1 MAVYAS
7 KKFQGATYSPR
18 SEYVLVE
25 QIEKDIANNRS
36 KLKVTFCVYGS
47 SSGATLFLHYPT
59 DIDVAGQHVFDYPN
73 TPWYGS
79 GSASNPKQTFPACEG
94 TVSKEIWV
102 DHDTYGNC
110 TVSVYFYTGIY
121 SSSTQGNYGGTMT
134 LESIPRAST
143 PSCSNVT
150 LGNAVTINTNRAAD
164 VFTHTLNIKN
174 SGGTTIETFTSI
186 GASKSWTPTI
196 AKYAPYITNSTTGT
210 FTIECL
216 TYNGSTHVGTKTC
229 TTTLTVPSSVV
240 PTASVNFSE
249 ADATMISKGW
259 GVYVKGKSKLSVTV
273 TGTQA
278 YSSGI
283 KSYASNVQGTA
294 YSSSSY
300 TSNVLANSGTSNV
313 TATVTDNRGR
323 TSSQATKSLTVVD
336 YFKPRINTATVARCD
351 ANGTE
356 TDEGSYLL
364 FSFAGEIASVSSKN
378 GKTFRIG
385 YREKGS
391 TAAYTWLVVSSG
403 YTVSSTKVV
412 LTNSSGTKQTFSTD
426 KSYEVRFEAVDS
438 FETTGID
445 RDIGTGFDLINL
457 NPSGNSMAIG
467 KISEAGPNEKKLE
480 IGLDTEYKGLPLLEY
495 EVVSTWS

>member
-1 MAVYAS
+1 MAYAS
-7 KKFQGATYSPR
+7 KQFNGASYSIR
-18 SEYVLVE
+18 GEYVLVE

-36 KLKVTFCVYGS
+36 KLKVTFCVYGENS
-47 SSGATLFLHYPT
+47 SASLFLHYAT
-59 DIDVAGQHVFDYPN
+59 DIDVAGQNIFDYPD
-73 TPWYGS
+73 TQWYGS
-79 GSASNPKQTFPACEG
+79 GSASNPVKTFPACTG
-94 TVSKEIWV
+94 SVSKEIWV

-110 TVSVYFYTGIY
+110 TISVYFYTGIF
-121 SSSTQGNYGGTMT
+121 SSSTKGNYGGSMT

-143 PSCSNVT
+143 PSVSGTVNM
-150 LGNAVTINTNRAAD
+150 GSAMTIYTNRAAN
-164 VFTHTLNIKN
+164 VFTHTIKYAFGN
-174 SGGTTIETFTSI
+174 TSGTIATGVGDSV
-186 GASKSWTPTI
+186 SWTPSLDLAHQVPNAT
-196 AKYAPYITNSTTGT
+196 SGTGT
-210 FTIECL
+210 ITCE
-216 TYNGSTHVGTKTC
+216 TYNGSTHIGTKTC
-229 TTTLTVPSSVV
+229 SFTLNVPSSLK
-240 PTASVNFSE
+240 PSASINFSE

-273 TGTQA
+273 TGTKA
-278 YSSGI
+278 YSSNI
-283 KSYASNVQGTA
+283 KSYASNVQGTT

-323 TSSQATKSLTVVD
+323 TSSQATKSLTVID
-336 YFKPRINTATVARCD
+336 YFKPRINTATIARCD
-351 ANGTE
+351 ANGVE
-356 TDEGSYLL
+356 KDEGSYLL
-364 FSFAGEIASVSSKN
+364 FSFAGEIASVSNKN

-445 RDIGTGFDLINL
+445 RDIGTGFDLLNL
-457 NPSGNSMAIG
+457 NASGNSMAIG
-467 KISEAGPNEKKLE
+467 KISEAGANEKKLE
-480 IGLDTEYKGLPLLEY
+480 IALDTEYKGKALLEY
-495 EVVSTWS
+495 EVVATWI

>member
-1 MAVYAS
+1 MAYTSKQFNGAS
-7 KKFQGATYSPR
+7 YGVRK
-18 SEYVLVE
+18 EYVLVE
-25 QIEKDIANNRS
+25 QTEKDIANNRS

-47 SSGATLFLHYPT
+47 SSDASLFLHYAT
-59 DIDVAGQHVFDYPN
+59 DIDVAGQHVFDYPE
-73 TPWYGS
+73 TQWYGS
-79 GSASNPKQTFPACEG
+79 GSASNPKQTFPAAAG

-102 DHDTYGNC
+102 NHDTYGNC
-110 TVSVYFYTGIY
+110 TVSVYFYTGIF
-121 SSSTQGNYGGTMT
+121 SSSTKGNYGGSMT

-143 PSCSNVT
+143 PSVSGTVNM
-150 LGNAVTINTNRAAD
+150 GSAMTIYTNRAAS
-164 VFTHTLNIKN
+164 VFTHTIKYAFGN
-174 SGGTTIETFTSI
+174 ASGTIAT
-186 GASKSWTPTI
+186 GVGDNVSWTPSLDLAHQVPNGT
-196 AKYAPYITNSTTGT
+196 SGTGT
-210 FTIECL
+210 ITCE
-216 TYNGSTHVGTKTC
+216 TYNGSTHIGTKTC
-229 TTTLTVPSSVV
+229 SFTLNVPSNLIPS
-240 PTASVNFSE
+240 ASISFSE

-259 GVYVKGKSKLSVTV
+259 GVYVKGKSKLSVTIGA
-273 TGTQA
+273 TSS

-283 KSYASNVQGTA
+283 RSYSSNVQGTA

-323 TSSQATKSLTVVD
+323 TSNQATKSLTVID

-351 ANGTE
+351 VNGTE

-364 FSFAGEIASVSSKN
+364 FSFAGEIAAVSNKN
-378 GKTFRIG
+378 GKTFRVG

-426 KSYEVRFEAVDS
+426 KSYEIRFEAVDS

-457 NPSGNSMAIG
+457 NASGNSIAIG

-495 EVVSTWS
+495 EVVSTW

>member
-1 MAVYAS
+1 MAYAS

-47 SSGATLFLHYPT
+47 NSGASLFLHYPT

-73 TPWYGS
+73 TPWYGT

-102 DHDTYGNC
+102 NHDTYGNC
-110 TVSVYFYTGIY
+110 TVTVYFYTGIY

-143 PSCSNVT
+143 PSVSGTVNM
-150 LGNAVTINTNRAAD
+150 GSAMTIYTNRAAN
-164 VFTHTLNIKN
+164 VFTHTIKYAFGN
-174 SGGTTIETFTSI
+174 ASGTIAT
-186 GASKSWTPTI
+186 GVGDNVSWTPSLDLAHQVPNGT
-196 AKYAPYITNSTTGT
+196 SGTGT
-210 FTIECL
+210 ITCE
-216 TYNGSTHVGTKTC
+216 TYNGSTHIGTKTC
-229 TTTLTVPSSVV
+229 SFTLNVPSSLI
-240 PTASVNFSE
+240 PSASINFSE

-259 GVYVKGKSKLSVTV
+259 GVYVKGKSKLAVTIS
-273 TGTQA
+273 GTSS

-283 KSYASNVQGTA
+283 RSYSSNVQGTT

-323 TSSQATKSLTVVD
+323 TSSQATKSLAVVD

-351 ANGTE
+351 VNGTE
-356 TDEGSYLL
+356 TDEGAYLL
-364 FSFAGEIASVSSKN
+364 FSFAGEIAAVSNKN
-378 GKTFRIG
+378 GKTFRVG

-403 YTVSSTKVV
+403 YTVSSTRVV

-457 NPSGNSMAIG
+457 NASGNSIAIG

-495 EVVSTWS
+495 EVVSTW